1 MRDKQI
7 EDEIKQEMLALQ
19 QRMDRLAAWRETNFA
34 DPCVEHQWVVEHI
47 TPNDSPPPNGK
58 LQVRYKRY
66 NIKAK
71 CYACGMEKEEEVEVM
86 TQTLYDPWLEFRPN
100 GNDQV
105 EDEEQ

>member
-1 MRDKQI
+1 MRDKEI

-19 QRMDRLAAWRETNFA
+19 QRMDRLAAWRDTNYA
-34 DPCVEHQWVVEHI
+34 DPCVEHEWVVEHI
-47 TPNDSPPPNGK
+47 TPYPYDTAVPTE
-58 LQVRYKRY
+58 RY

-71 CYACGMEKEEEVEVM
+71 CYACGMEKEEVVEVM

>member
-19 QRMDRLAAWRETNFA
+19 QRMDRLAAWRETNYA

-47 TPNDSPPPNGK
+47 TPYD
-58 LQVRYKRY
+58 Y
-66 NIKAK
+66 NHLGDGYTLKAK
-71 CYACGMEKEEEVEVM
+71 CYACGMEKEEKVDVKA
-86 TQTLYDPWLEFRPN
+86 QTLYDPWLEFRPN

>member
-7 EDEIKQEMLALQ
+7 EDEIKQEMIALQ
-19 QRMDRLAAWRETNFA
+19 QRMDRLAAWRETNYA

-47 TPNDSPPPNGK
+47 TPNDTAPTE
-58 LQVRYKRY
+58 RY
-66 NIKAK
+66 NLKAK
-71 CYACGMEKEEEVEVM
+71 CYACGMEKEEEVQVL
-86 TQTLYDPWLEFRPN
+86 TQTLYDPWLEFRPS

>member
-1 MRDKQI
+1 MRDKEI

-19 QRMDRLAAWRETNFA
+19 QRMDRLKAWRETNYA

-47 TPNDSPPPNGK
+47 IPSDVSDS
-58 LQVRYKRY
+58 YA
-66 NIKAK
+66 IKAK
-71 CYACGMEKEEEVEVM
+71 CYACGMEKEEEVDVKA
-86 TQTLYDPWLEFRPN
+86 QTLYDPWLEFRPN

>member
-19 QRMDRLAAWRETNFA
+19 QRMDRLAAWRETNYA

-47 TPNDSPPPNGK
+47 TPTDA
-58 LQVRYKRY
+58 QFDCERY

-71 CYACGMEKEEEVEVM
+71 CYACGMEKEEEVEVL
-86 TQTLYDPWLEFRPN
+86 TQTLYDPWLEFRPS